1 MSKMKK
7 KIADGDKGNDDEM
20 SRQPGLTKQA

>member
-1 MSKMKK
+1 MKK

-20 SRQPGLTKQA
+20 SQQPGLTKQA